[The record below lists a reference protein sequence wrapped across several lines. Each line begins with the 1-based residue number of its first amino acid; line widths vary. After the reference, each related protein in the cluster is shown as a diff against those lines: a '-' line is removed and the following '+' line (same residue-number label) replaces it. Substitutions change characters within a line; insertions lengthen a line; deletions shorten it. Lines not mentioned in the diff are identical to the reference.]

1 MRLDN
6 ISETWKKNKRKE
18 EEEEDDDDDDEEDG
32 DSTCL
37 FVYKVLLWG
46 ATIT

>member
-18 EEEEDDDDDDEEDG
+18 EEEGEDG
-32 DSTCL
+32 DSAYL
-37 FVYKVLLWG
+37 YVYKVLFVCLQSVVM
-46 ATIT
+46 AR